1 MIDVSDT
8 AATDNGKPLDAPAC
22 HEGLRERKKRESREA
37 MHLAA
42 LELVAEHGFAQV
54 TVDQIAE
61 RAGVSPRTL
70 FNYWGTKEAVVL
82 GVDTENVRTFVDML
96 EERPAGEAARDSMRV
111 LIEAHVKDASMRSES
126 RNLKKHVMMREPQL
140 IQIVANRNKEV
151 SMQIRDVLAQ
161 RLSPTL
167 GAERARD
174 AAAIH
179 VSRAVATLRSVYAIA
194 VNRNVDLAE
203 ALPIFYDL
211 DESGCLDL

>member
-1 MIDVSDT
+1 
-8 AATDNGKPLDAPAC
+8 
-22 HEGLRERKKRESREA
+22 

-126 RNLKKHVMMREPQL
+126 R
-140 IQIVANRNKEV
+140 
-151 SMQIRDVLAQ
+151 S
-161 RLSPTL
+161 
-167 GAERARD
+167 
-174 AAAIH
+174 
-179 VSRAVATLRSVYAIA
+179 
-194 VNRNVDLAE
+194 
-203 ALPIFYDL
+203 
-211 DESGCLDL
+211 